1 MARVGD
7 VYERRAVHATHDRD
21 LMTVLRVVVTPDVAQ
36 LHTALAAHRRDRQ
49 ERHQVDLIA
58 VENRDFAAGAL
69 AVRPGERRERRD
81 IADQVSRDRPGA
93 AGAAAVQRDATFTVV
108 LVGRGDRDQR
118 SGAGDLGAEPIARG
132 RLLRSE
138 LRGAREYRRV
148 ARDPEHAALEAV
160 RAIGADP
167 QLISRFDKRDSV
179 ARAKAAVER
188 ERPADRTPAAA
199 RRIADIE
206 PHRTGTTIVHRP
218 DERGV
223 GPQNQCAPEASI
235 PTGDWA
241 RSDDL
246 VHLPTTGR
254 IAIED
259 VHGAVARIS
268 AEIPDHDP
276 RA

>member
-36 LHTALAAHRRDRQ
+36 LHAALAAHRRDRQ
-49 ERHQVDLIA
+49 ERHQVALI
-58 VENRDFAAGAL
+58 
-69 AVRPGERRERRD
+69 
-81 IADQVSRDRPGA
+81 
-93 AGAAAVQRDATFTVV
+93 
-108 LVGRGDRDQR
+108 
-118 SGAGDLGAEPIARG
+118 
-132 RLLRSE
+132 
-138 LRGAREYRRV
+138 
-148 ARDPEHAALEAV
+148 
-160 RAIGADP
+160 
-167 QLISRFDKRDSV
+167 
-179 ARAKAAVER
+179 AVER

-206 PHRTGTTIVHRP
+206 PHRSGTTIVQRP

-223 GPQNQCAPEASI
+223 APQNQCAPEASI

-254 IAIED
+254 IAIVD